1 MYTYQQQ
8 QPKKKKKKKMTV
20 NVRNKCIKDSFN
32 NLQWKVAS
40 CPPSLTYQKNSE
52 MIDWD
57 GQKQCPSTLTVG
69 LGKHGITPSRPNFQP
84 DQLYM

>member
-8 QPKKKKKKKMTV
+8 QPKKKKKKMTV

-40 CPPSLTYQKNSE
+40 CPPSLTKQHFKLYDRLGWTKAVPFNPNS
-52 MIDWD
+52 WA
-57 GQKQCPSTLTVG
+57 
-69 LGKHGITPSRPNFQP
+69 R
-84 DQLYM
+84 